1 MKVLS
6 MPDMTWDE
14 KYTKSCDPT
23 QSPSRFLVEQ
33 IDRLPPGRALDLA
46 TGSGRNAIYLA
57 RNGYTVDAIDY
68 SGVAVSQLKSFVTQ
82 QSLAISVKQ
91 EDLTTFTIPE
101 VTYDLIINFN
111 YLERSLI
118 PQMIKGLKPA
128 GMILFETY
136 TIEQPRY
143 GRPRNPDYLLKPN
156 ELIKSFKELHI
167 IYYHERVDHSSEET
181 KAIASLLAKKP

>member
-1 MKVLS
+1 MS
-6 MPDMTWDE
+6 DTSWDE
-14 KYTKSCDPT
+14 KHTNSCDLKKP
-23 QSPSRFLVEQ
+23 PSRFLVEQ
-33 IDRLPPGRALDLA
+33 IERLSPGRALDLA

-57 RNGYTVDAIDY
+57 RNGYKVDAIDY
-68 SGVAVSQLKSFVTQ
+68 SGVAVSQLKYFVNQ
-82 QSLAISVKQ
+82 QSLPVSVQQ
-91 EDLTTFTIPE
+91 EDLTTFRIPG

-118 PQMIKGLKPA
+118 PQMIKGLKPG

-143 GRPRNPDYLLKPN
+143 GKPHNPEYLLKPN
-156 ELIKSFKELHI
+156 ELIKSFKELQI

-181 KAIASLLAKKP
+181 KAIASLLAQKP

>member
-1 MKVLS
+1 MS
-6 MPDMTWDE
+6 DITWDE

-23 QSPSRFLVEQ
+23 KFPSRFLVEQ
-33 IDRLPPGRALDLA
+33 MGRLPRGKALDLA
-46 TGSGRNAIYLA
+46 TGSGRNAIFLA
-57 RNGYTVDAIDY
+57 MNGYEVDALDY
-68 SGVAVSQLKSFVTQ
+68 SSVAVSQLQSFVEQ
-82 QSLAISVKQ
+82 QSLAVTVKQ
-91 EDLTTFTIPE
+91 EDLTAYQIPE
-101 VTYDLIINFN
+101 NTYDLIINFN

-118 PQMIKGLKPA
+118 PQMINGLKPG

-143 GRPRNPDYLLKPN
+143 GKPHNPDYLLKPN
-156 ELIKSFKELHI
+156 ELINSFKKLHI

>member
-1 MKVLS
+1 MS
-6 MPDMTWDE
+6 DMSWNE

-23 QSPSRFLVEQ
+23 KSPSRFLVEQ
-33 IDRLPPGRALDLA
+33 IDRLPLGRALDLA

-57 RNGYTVDAIDY
+57 KNGYAVDAIDY
-68 SGVAVSQLKSFVTQ
+68 SGVAVSQLKSFVNK
-82 QSLAISVKQ
+82 QSLAVSVKQ
-91 EDLTTFTIPE
+91 KDLTTFQIPE

-118 PQMIKGLKPA
+118 PQMIKGLKPG

-143 GRPRNPDYLLKPN
+143 GKPHNPDYLLKPN

-181 KAIASLLAKKP
+181 KAIASLLAQKL